1 MKLWA
6 LLPIF
11 VEVAL
16 ALPPGEVYKRHLYRL
31 GRGVKKH
38 HNHGKN
44 LSQCSHSAPHHTPSG
59 TPPYNIPYNTPTNTF
74 SYTHKSRLG
83 LSTTTTSS
91 STPPATTT
99 PGGNGG
105 GDSTS
110 QSDIQA
116 YLDGHNVI
124 RAKHNAAPLTWSSTL
139 ASAAETWAKR
149 CVFEHSGGSLGSYGE
164 NLSAGSGSFTIA
176 DAIKLWTDEE
186 SQYDPTN
193 PQPSHYTQV
202 VWKSTNETGC
212 AVASCNLSNFPQEY
226 WPIQFYVCEYYL
238 PGNYIGEFAQ
248 NVE

>member
-16 ALPPGEVYKRHLYRL
+16 ALPPGEVYKRHLDRL
-31 GRGVKKH
+31 ERGVKKH
-38 HNHGKN
+38 HSHGKN

-164 NLSAGSGSFTIA
+164 NLVSFSRSRMNATLLLIA
-176 DAIKLWTDEE
+176 RLLSLLEVAV
-186 SQYDPTN
+186 S
-193 PQPSHYTQV
+193 PSRT
-202 VWKSTNETGC
+202 
-212 AVASCNLSNFPQEY
+212 LSN
-226 WPIQFYVCEYYL
+226 C
-238 PGNYIGEFAQ
+238 GRMK
-248 NVE
+248 NVRYSQRSPSTMD